1 MNLSRLTSLSVAFLM
16 LAAVACT
23 KTIPEQGPLPVTGEK
38 VTVTG
43 EYRKVAIDSVER
55 MTIENGKLV
64 LHGATGTAT
73 IDLPPN
79 ADPEQKNRG
88 WALVTEGENTD
99 EGTRTMTFTQEM
111 SLEDFTITVPAADG
125 QVAYGSLG
133 GRDGKDVLLFAYGA
147 GSRAFWGWATITK
160 TAAAAAQ
167 Q

>member
-1 MNLSRLTSLSVAFLM
+1 MHLSRLASLSLVFLM

-23 KTIPEQGPLPVTGEK
+23 KPLPEQGPLPVTGER

-64 LHGATGTAT
+64 LHGAVGTVT

-79 ADPEQKNRG
+79 ADSEQRNRG
-88 WALVTEGENTD
+88 WALVTEGESTD

-160 TAAAAAQ
+160 IAAGAAR
-167 Q
+167 

>member
-1 MNLSRLTSLSVAFLM
+1 MHLSRLASLSVVFLM
-16 LAAVACT
+16 LATIACT
-23 KTIPEQGPLPVTGEK
+23 TPLPEQGPLPVTGER

-55 MTIENGKLV
+55 MTIEHGKLV
-64 LHGATGTAT
+64 LHGAVGTAT
-73 IDLPPN
+73 VDLPPN
-79 ADPEQKNRG
+79 ADPTQTNRG
-88 WALVTEGENTD
+88 WALVTEGDSTEQ
-99 EGTRTMTFTQEM
+99 GTRTMTFTQEM

-160 TAAAAAQ
+160 LAAPAAQ
-167 Q
+167 R

>member
-1 MNLSRLTSLSVAFLM
+1 MNLSRLASLSLAFSL
-16 LAAVACT
+16 LATVACT
-23 KTIPEQGPLPVTGEK
+23 KTLPEQGPFAVTGEK
-38 VTVTG
+38 VAVTG

-55 MTIENGKLV
+55 MTIEDGKLV

-73 IDLPPN
+73 VDLPPN
-79 ADPEQKNRG
+79 ADPDQKNRG
-88 WALVTEGENTD
+88 WALTTEGESTD
-99 EGTRTMTFTQEM
+99 EGTRAMTFTQEM

-133 GRDGKDVLLFAYGA
+133 GRDGKDVLLFAYGS

-160 TAAAAAQ
+160 TAAPAAQ